1 MTSLTPSAE
10 PVRARSFRGHA
21 PEPRWQAEI
30 KAAIRDPQALC
41 ERLGLPMEFAQAAAA
56 GAEQFP
62 VFVPPA
68 YLARIKPG
76 DPSDPLL
83 RQVLP
88 LAEEG
93 KAVPGFVADPV
104 GDSAAQRAPGL
115 LHKYQGRVLL
125 IATGVCAV
133 HCRYCFRR
141 HYPYDTAP
149 HSDAAW
155 DEALEIIASDES
167 IHEVILSGGDP
178 LMLADERL
186 LVLIQRIE
194 AIAHVKR
201 LRIHTRLPIMV
212 PSRVTESLVEK
223 IAESRLK
230 SIIVL
235 HGNHA
240 QELDGETATAA
251 NKLRASGAV
260 LLNQAVLL
268 RGINDSVDAQVE
280 LSEKLIEQGVTPY
293 YLHQLDR
300 VSGAAHF
307 EVSEDRGREIIAQM
321 RERLPGYLVPR
332 YVKEVAGESSKSNLL

>member
-1 MTSLTPSAE
+1 MSILTPTVE
-10 PVRARSFRGHA
+10 PVRARSVEVQA
-21 PEPRWQAEI
+21 PETRWQAEI
-30 KAAIRDPQALC
+30 KAAIRDPQTLC
-41 ERLGLPMEFAQAAAA
+41 ERLGLPRELAYAAED
-56 GAEQFP
+56 GTRQFP

-68 YLARIKPG
+68 HLARIKPG
-76 DPSDPLL
+76 DPRDPLL

-88 LAEEG
+88 LLEEG
-93 KAVPGFVADPV
+93 NDVPGFVLDPV

-125 IATGVCAV
+125 VTTGVCAV

-155 DEALEIIASDES
+155 DEALEIIAADQS

-186 LVLIQRIE
+186 LALIERFE
-194 AIAHVKR
+194 AIPHVKR
-201 LRIHTRLPIMV
+201 LRIHTRLPIIV
-212 PSRVTESLVEK
+212 PARVTEKLVDS
-223 IAESRLK
+223 ISQSRLK
-230 SIIVL
+230 SIIVW
-235 HGNHA
+235 HANHA

-251 NKLRASGAV
+251 DKLRGSGAV

-268 RGINDSVDAQVE
+268 RGVNDSVDAQCK

-300 VSGAAHF
+300 VVGATHF
-307 EVSEDRGREIIAQM
+307 EVSEDRGREIVAQM
-321 RERLPGYLVPR
+321 REQLPGYLVPR
-332 YVKEVAGESSKSNLL
+332 YVKEVAGEASKKIIA